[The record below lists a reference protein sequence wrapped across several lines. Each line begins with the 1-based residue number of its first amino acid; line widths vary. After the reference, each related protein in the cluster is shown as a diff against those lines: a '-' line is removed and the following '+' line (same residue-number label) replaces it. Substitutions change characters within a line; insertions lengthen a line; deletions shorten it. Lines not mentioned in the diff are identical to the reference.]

1 MIYIKNLVLYYN
13 LEEWDRVGVEGR
25 FKRKG
30 HMYAY
35 GWFLLMYGRTQYN
48 IVKKLSSSQ
57 KILKVLKKELVG
69 NNHNFSSA
77 EGKYEFLSVK

>member
-1 MIYIKNLVLYYN
+1 
-13 LEEWDRVGVEGR
+13 
-25 FKRKG
+25 
-30 HMYAY
+30 
-35 GWFLLMYGRTQYN
+35 MYGRTQYN